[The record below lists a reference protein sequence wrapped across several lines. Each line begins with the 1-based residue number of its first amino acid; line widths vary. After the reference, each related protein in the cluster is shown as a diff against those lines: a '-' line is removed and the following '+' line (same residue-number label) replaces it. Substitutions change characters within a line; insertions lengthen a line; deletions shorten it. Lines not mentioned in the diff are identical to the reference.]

1 MNLWTIQ
8 SAYIARLQEAAPG
21 LPVVS
26 TFDATDWTADDAPRV
41 GAHVT
46 FDGLEPA
53 DEVGRSAL
61 MLVKFSCHTY
71 LDTKR
76 SADDEEKAA
85 NAAAAEAAVL
95 AALKSA
101 IGWEVMPHWN
111 EARLQA
117 GPQTGFDGR
126 LARVSISFAIPVP
139 VTGLV

>member
-1 MNLWTIQ
+1 MNLWSIQ
-8 SAYIARLQEAAPG
+8 SAYIARLQEAAPD

-76 SADDEEKAA
+76 ASAADST
-85 NAAAAEAAVL
+85 AAEAAVL

-101 IGWEVMPHWN
+101 IGWEWKTGLR
-111 EARLQA
+111 ARLTA

-126 LARVSISFAIPVP
+126 VARVTISFAVP
-139 VTGLV
+139 APEAGLA

>member
-21 LPVVS
+21 LPVVA

-76 SADDEEKAA
+76 ASAADSM
-85 NAAAAEAAVL
+85 AAEAAVL

-101 IGWEVMPHWN
+101 IGWEVRPHWN

>member
-1 MNLWTIQ
+1 MSLWTIQ

-21 LPVVS
+21 LPVVA
-26 TFDATDWTADDAPRV
+26 TFDVTDWTADDAPRV

-71 LDTKR
+71 LDTR
-76 SADDEEKAA
+76 RASAADST
-85 NAAAAEAAVL
+85 AAEAAVL

-101 IGWEVMPHWN
+101 IGWEWKTGLR
-111 EARLQA
+111 ARIEA

-126 LARVSISFAIPVP
+126 LARVTISFSVP
-139 VTGLV
+139 APEAGLA

>member
-1 MNLWTIQ
+1 MNLWSIQ

-21 LPVVS
+21 LPVVA

-76 SADDEEKAA
+76 ASAADST
-85 NAAAAEAAVL
+85 AAEAAVL

-101 IGWEVMPHWN
+101 IGWEWKTGLR
-111 EARLQA
+111 ARLTA

-126 LARVSISFAIPVP
+126 VARVTISFAVP
-139 VTGLV
+139 APEAGLA

>member
-1 MNLWTIQ
+1 MNLWSIQ

-21 LPVVS
+21 LPIVA

-76 SADDEEKAA
+76 ASPADST
-85 NAAAAEAAVL
+85 AAEAAVL

-101 IGWEVMPHWN
+101 IGWEWKTGLR
-111 EARLQA
+111 ARLTA

-126 LARVSISFAIPVP
+126 VARVTISFAVP
-139 VTGLV
+139 APEAGLA

>member
-8 SAYIARLQEAAPG
+8 SAYIARLQAAAPG

-46 FDGLEPA
+46 FDGLEPG

-101 IGWEVMPHWN
+101 IGWEWKTGLR
-111 EARLQA
+111 ARLTA
-117 GPQTGFDGR
+117 GLQTGFDGR
-126 LARVSISFAIPVP
+126 VARVTISFAVP
-139 VTGLV
+139 APEAGLA

>member
-8 SAYIARLQEAAPG
+8 SAYIARLQAAAPG
-21 LPVVS
+21 MPVVA

-71 LDTKR
+71 LDTR
-76 SADDEEKAA
+76 RASAADST
-85 NAAAAEAAVL
+85 AAEAAVL

-101 IGWEVMPHWN
+101 IGWEWKTGLR
-111 EARLQA
+111 ARLTA

-126 LARVSISFAIPVP
+126 VARVTISFAVP
-139 VTGLV
+139 APEAGLA

>member
-8 SAYIARLQEAAPG
+8 SAYIARLQAAAPG
-21 LPVVS
+21 LPVVA

-71 LDTKR
+71 LDTR
-76 SADDEEKAA
+76 RASAADST
-85 NAAAAEAAVL
+85 AAEAAVL

-101 IGWEVMPHWN
+101 IGWEWKTGLR
-111 EARLQA
+111 ARLTA

-126 LARVSISFAIPVP
+126 VARVTISFAVP
-139 VTGLV
+139 APEAGLA

>member
-21 LPVVS
+21 LPVVA

-53 DEVGRSAL
+53 DEVWRSAL

-76 SADDEEKAA
+76 ASAADST
-85 NAAAAEAAVL
+85 AAEAAVL

-101 IGWEVMPHWN
+101 IGWEWKTGLR
-111 EARLQA
+111 ARLTA

-126 LARVSISFAIPVP
+126 VARVTISFAVP
-139 VTGLV
+139 APEAGLA

>member
-21 LPVVS
+21 LPVVA

-61 MLVKFSCHTY
+61 MLVRFSCHTY
-71 LDTKR
+71 LDTR
-76 SADDEEKAA
+76 RASAADSM
-85 NAAAAEAAVL
+85 AAEAAVL

-101 IGWEVMPHWN
+101 IGWEWKTGLR
-111 EARLQA
+111 ARLTA

-126 LARVSISFAIPVP
+126 VARVTISFAVP
-139 VTGLV
+139 APEAGLA

>member
-21 LPVVS
+21 LPVVA

-71 LDTKR
+71 LDTR
-76 SADDEEKAA
+76 RASAADST
-85 NAAAAEAAVL
+85 AAEAAVL

-101 IGWEVMPHWN
+101 IGWEWKTGLR
-111 EARLQA
+111 ARLTA

-126 LARVSISFAIPVP
+126 VARVTISFAVP
-139 VTGLV
+139 APEAGLA

>member
-21 LPVVS
+21 LSVVA

-71 LDTKR
+71 LDTR
-76 SADDEEKAA
+76 RASAADST
-85 NAAAAEAAVL
+85 AAEAAVL

-101 IGWEVMPHWN
+101 IGWEWKTGLR
-111 EARLQA
+111 ARIEA

-126 LARVSISFAIPVP
+126 LARVTISFSVP
-139 VTGLV
+139 APEAGLA

>member
-1 MNLWTIQ
+1 MNLWSIQ

-21 LPVVS
+21 LPIVS

-61 MLVKFSCHTY
+61 MRVKFSAHVY

-76 SADDEEKAA
+76 ASAADST
-85 NAAAAEAAVL
+85 AAEAAVL

-101 IGWEVMPHWN
+101 IGWEWKTGLR
-111 EARLQA
+111 ARIEA

-126 LARVSISFAIPVP
+126 QARVTISFSVP
-139 VTGLV
+139 APEAGLA

>member
-8 SAYIARLQEAAPG
+8 SAYIARLQAAAPG

-76 SADDEEKAA
+76 ASAADST
-85 NAAAAEAAVL
+85 AAEAAVL

>member
-71 LDTKR
+71 LDTR
-76 SADDEEKAA
+76 RASAADST
-85 NAAAAEAAVL
+85 AAEAAVL

-101 IGWEVMPHWN
+101 IGWEWKTGLR
-111 EARLQA
+111 ARLTA

-126 LARVSISFAIPVP
+126 VARVTISFAVP
-139 VTGLV
+139 APEAGLA

>member
-21 LPVVS
+21 LPVVA

-61 MLVKFSCHTY
+61 MLVQFSCHTY
-71 LDTKR
+71 LDTR
-76 SADDEEKAA
+76 RASAADST
-85 NAAAAEAAVL
+85 AAEAAVL

-101 IGWEVMPHWN
+101 IGWEWKTGLR
-111 EARLQA
+111 ARLTA

-126 LARVSISFAIPVP
+126 VARVTISFAVP
-139 VTGLV
+139 APEAGLA